1 MAKIGIKRERTT
13 TKERKP
19 RVPKAPGL
27 KTKKAAPKPDKERKV
42 KILYA
47 VSEAQPFAG
56 TGGLAEVAGSLP
68 KALNALGRFD
78 ARVMLPYYKEN
89 IPPELSARFKF
100 LGDIEV
106 RLSWRKLYCGIFEYD
121 FEGVKYYFIDN
132 EYYFKRKGLYGFYDD
147 GERFAFFSLAVC
159 ETLYKIGFI
168 PDILHANDWQT
179 ALAPVYYKLF
189 YMHRRE
195 GYRNIKTVF
204 TVHNVEYQGK
214 FDKAAVEDLF
224 GISRQELHSLEFDG
238 CINLLK
244 SAADYSDALTTV
256 SPTYAKEL
264 TGPEHAHGLSE
275 IFKWN
280 SGKLTGILNG
290 IDYDSYDPAR
300 DPALFAKFSADDP
313 SGKVKN
319 KLELQK
325 LLDLKAD
332 ADVPVIALIS
342 RLVAHKGIDLVKA
355 SIQKILERDV
365 QVVLLGKGDAD
376 YETYFQYVER
386 NYEKRFKAM
395 IAFNKD
401 LSRKIYAAADIFLM
415 PSKSEPCGLAQMIAS
430 RYAAVPVVRETGGLG
445 DSIKDCFD
453 GTSGNGYTFAGY
465 GTAELLNALDRA
477 LGLYKDYRGI
487 WDGLVRRVARQDFSW
502 SNSAKA
508 YAEFYQ
514 NLVR

>member
-1 MAKIGIKRERTT
+1 MAKIETVNKRVT

-19 RVPKAPGL
+19 RAPKTPAL
-27 KTKKAAPKPDKERKV
+27 KTKKAAPKPAPERKV

-68 KALNALGRFD
+68 KALNATGRFD

-89 IPPELSARFKF
+89 IAPEFAARFRFVCK
-100 LGDIEV
+100 LDV
-106 RLSWRKLYCGIFEYD
+106 RLSWRTLYCGVFEYD
-121 FEGVKYYFIDN
+121 HEGVKYYFIDN
-132 EYYFKRKGLYGFYDD
+132 EYYFKRRGLYGFYDD
-147 GERFAFFSLAVC
+147 GERFAFFSQAVC
-159 ETLYKIGFI
+159 EVLYKIDFI

-189 YMHRRE
+189 YMHRRD

-214 FDKAAVEDLF
+214 FDKGAVEDLF

-244 SAADYSDALTTV
+244 AAADYCDALTTV
-256 SPTYAKEL
+256 SPTYAREL
-264 TGPEHAHGLSE
+264 TAPEHAHGLSE

-280 SGKLTGILNG
+280 AGKLTGILNG

-300 DPALFAKFSADDP
+300 DPALFARYSAG
-313 SGKVKN
+313 SLAGKAKN
-319 KLELQK
+319 KTELQK
-325 LLDLKAD
+325 LLDLKED
-332 ADVPVIALIS
+332 ARVPVVAVIS
-342 RLVAHKGIDLVKA
+342 RLVAHKGIDLIKA
-355 SIQKILERDV
+355 SIQKLLERDV
-365 QVVLLGKGDAD
+365 QVILLGKGDAD

-401 LSRKIYAAADIFLM
+401 MSRKIYAAADIFLM
-415 PSKSEPCGLAQMIAS
+415 PSKSEPCGLSQMIAS
-430 RYAAVPVVRETGGLG
+430 RYATVPVVRETGGLA

-453 GTSGNGYTFAGY
+453 GASGNGYTFANY
-465 GTAELLNALDRA
+465 NADDLLNALDRA
-477 LGLYKDYRGI
+477 LGLYRDYPEI
-487 WDGLVRRVARQDFSW
+487 WDALQKRVAAVDFSW
-502 SNSAKA
+502 GNSAKE
-508 YAEFYQ
+508 YAEFYA
-514 NLVR
+514 NLLK